1 MVWREDAWE
10 YPLHGL
16 RRCGVDV
23 LLALPC
29 WPLFVCLYWVR
40 YDWICH
46 VGGMLSVVGEAPS
59 LVVTSGTCLVV
70 LSYPLCLLSLPGLC
84 TPGCPADSA
93 FISTFV
99 VLAPVG
105 GGGHGLHI
113 YSKTRPSMWIMWGID
128 WNHAMGICNLWGSSS
143 LLFSPLNVSI
153 CHDCIQSIET
163 QELLWNKKKKNLS
176 WEESEYF
183 SLIVK
188 IVAYHHLNKISW
200 VWNPCYVAQYFLLS
214 KL

>member
-1 MVWREDAWE
+1 MSCRRHAFGGGWSSFVSGNLRHLFGCSFLPFVLA
-10 YPLHGL
+10 LSSRALHSRLHHGL
-16 RRCGVDV
+16 CVY
-23 LLALPC
+23 LH
-29 WPLFVCLYWVR
+29 VCSFSPR
-40 YDWICH
+40 
-46 VGGMLSVVGEAPS
+46 
-59 LVVTSGTCLVV
+59 
-70 LSYPLCLLSLPGLC
+70 
-84 TPGCPADSA
+84 
-93 FISTFV
+93 
-99 VLAPVG
+99 

-128 WNHAMGICNLWGSSS
+128 CNHAMGICNLWGSSS

-176 WEESEYF
+176 WEESGYF

-200 VWNPCYVAQYFLLS
+200 VWNPCYVAQFFLLI

>member
-105 GGGHGLHI
+105 GSWFTHLLQDQTIHVDNVRNWLESCYGHMQPLRVKLPALLTLKCFYMPWLH
-113 YSKTRPSMWIMWGID
+113 SVNRDSRVVMEQEEKK
-128 WNHAMGICNLWGSSS
+128 S
-143 LLFSPLNVSI
+143 LLGREWIFLF
-153 CHDCIQSIET
+153 DCQDSCVPSS
-163 QELLWNKKKKNLS
+163 Q
-176 WEESEYF
+176 
-183 SLIVK
+183 
-188 IVAYHHLNKISW
+188 
-200 VWNPCYVAQYFLLS
+200 
-214 KL
+214 